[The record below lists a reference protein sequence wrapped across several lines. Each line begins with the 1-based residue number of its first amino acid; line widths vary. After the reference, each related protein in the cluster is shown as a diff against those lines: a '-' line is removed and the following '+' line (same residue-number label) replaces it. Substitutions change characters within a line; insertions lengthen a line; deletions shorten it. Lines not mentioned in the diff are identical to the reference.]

1 MIREVLSTSQ
11 RYLYALILVQEEWWH
26 SRELHAQRQGEK
38 WKTLSCVCHV
48 KVTVMICIKF
58 KIQFERPF
66 NFYWTLQFSMKDAL
80 INCDSLLFPSLSD
93 THPKIYA
100 KDAGYSEINESPQYL
115 LGLCDMLIYLVTLQK
130 KAYRFISSIVFPV
143 TLFTKYKYLLTAVQC
158 FVFFITARQQ
168 AGSLHIN
175 RHGVETSQDE
185 KRGYFCWMDVV

>member
-11 RYLYALILVQEEWWH
+11 RYLYDLILVWEGWWH

-66 NFYWTLQFSMKDAL
+66 NFYWTLQFSVKDTL

-93 THPKIYA
+93 THPKIYT
-100 KDAGYSEINESPQYL
+100 KDVGYSRINESPEYL
-115 LGLCDMLIYLVTLQK
+115 LGLCDMLMHLVTMQK
-130 KAYRFISSIVFPV
+130 KAYLFISCSPV
-143 TLFTKYKYLLTAVQC
+143 TIFTKYTYLLTVVQC
-158 FVFFITARQQ
+158 FVFFIMARPQ

-175 RHGVETSQDE
+175 KHGDQSR
-185 KRGYFCWMDVV
+185 RGERTWYGY